1 MKDKIG
7 FIGLG
12 AMGGKMVPYLLKAG
26 HEVFVADLNSD
37 AIAEM
42 VRLGAARCEDP
53 RHVAD
58 NADIVLV
65 CLPTPDVVERVVLG
79 DGGVLEGER
88 VRVVVDH
95 STSGMVTARRLA
107 SELGKRGIESLDAP
121 LAGGV
126 AGAAAGTLSI
136 MAGGSQDAFE
146 RCEPVFR
153 SYGRN
158 IAHVGTD
165 PGMGQALKL
174 VNNMI
179 VASTLVATAEA
190 VLMGAKAGLR
200 PQEMVRMLNVSTARS
215 FTTEVLIGQ
224 CVLSRRFDMGF
235 RMDLMRKDMRLF
247 LAEAEALGTPAAA
260 LSAAKQ
266 VFDQALATGEETT
279 RDMTRVV
286 EFLERLGGVTL

>member
-12 AMGGKMVPYLLKAG
+12 AMGGKIVPFLLKAG
-26 HEVFVADLNSD
+26 YDVFVADLNSAVVD
-37 AIAEM
+37 EM
-42 VRLGAARCEDP
+42 VRLGAARCEGP
-53 RHVAD
+53 RQVAD
-58 NADIVLV
+58 KADIALV
-65 CLPTPDVVERVVLG
+65 CLPTPDIVEQVVLG
-79 DGGVLEGER
+79 DGGLVEGER
-88 VRVVVDH
+88 VRIVVDH
-95 STSGMVTARRLA
+95 STSGMETARRLA
-107 SELGKRGIESLDAP
+107 AGLRTRGIASLDAP

-136 MAGGSQDAFE
+136 MAGGSQEAFV
-146 RCEPVFR
+146 RCEPVFA
-153 SYGRN
+153 SYGKN
-158 IAHVGTD
+158 IAHVGIE

-190 VLMGAKAGLR
+190 MLMGAKAGLR
-200 PQEMVRMLNVSTARS
+200 PEDMVQMLNASTARS

-224 CVLSRRFDMGF
+224 CVRSRRFDMGF

-247 LAEAEALGTPAAA
+247 LQEAEVLGTPTST

-266 VFDQALATGEETT
+266 VFDQALAGSEDST

-286 EFLERLGGVTL
+286 EFMEQLGKVTL